1 MPMIAILLMISLYT
15 YWPYTFGSL
24 LSSTCRFLPP
34 LPAPPCRLV
43 PPCPPAA
50 PQLAVVLQG
59 IRCVCGCRPSCRLL
73 PSVCG
78 CRPSCH
84 FICCRFWKPPRAE
97 EVLPKFRFDTI
108 MFLLLQERLLQRS
121 RLVTLQDS
129 KVRHKRSFFLYHVRI
144 SRNLARRLP
153 FERDMVG
160 NMQIF
165 AYL

>member
-15 YWPYTFGSL
+15 YWPDAFGSL
-24 LSSTCRFLPP
+24 LSSTWRFLPP

-50 PQLAVVLQG
+50 PQLAVILQG
-59 IRCVCGCRPSCRLL
+59 IRC
-73 PSVCG
+73 VCG

-84 FICCRFWKPPRAE
+84 FICCRFWKPPRVV
-97 EVLPKFRFDTI
+97 EVFPKFRFDTI

-121 RLVTLQDS
+121 RLVTLQDN
-129 KVRHKRSFFLYHVRI
+129 KVRHKRPFFPYHVRI

-153 FERDMVG
+153 FERDTVG